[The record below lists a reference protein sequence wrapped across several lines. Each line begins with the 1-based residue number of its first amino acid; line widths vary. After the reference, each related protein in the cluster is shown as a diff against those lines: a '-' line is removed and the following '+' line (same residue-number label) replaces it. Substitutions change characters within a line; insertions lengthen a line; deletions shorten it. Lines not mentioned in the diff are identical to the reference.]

1 MSELNNPF
9 PFLGAESVVADPSSP
24 DRPNHRRPGPELSV
38 RAALDPINPYAED
51 PAWTGLDLFL
61 AALVLMAALFVFTPV
76 WFGIGSVYMRRPMR
90 ELVNDPGA
98 LWIVPPTVLAY
109 LALMLFMSMRLARV
123 RYGRFWRAVSWGW
136 PKGLGW
142 FGFLVLGT
150 VTSVVLNLLAR
161 FLPIP
166 KSLPVDRFFADR
178 PSAYV
183 MALFGVLV
191 APLAE
196 ELIFRGFLYPVLDR
210 WLQTLFM
217 LPQRLR
223 SGSLWFCVLAG
234 WGYLEHRTHAPW
246 NEILAGLLFVGIAG
260 IFLARSTNPRG
271 KPAYGVLLPGVSL
284 LLWGH
289 IAHLLPGRSSAYAAA
304 GLLGLT
310 LLWLAIGAAQPLRAW
325 PASKIGRGLAM
336 FITAAAF
343 AMMHSNQLGGNW
355 AALLVLFAVS
365 WVLTIARVVTR
376 AVAPGVLIHIGYN
389 GLLFFQLYE
398 ISDHFRNLERLAH

>member
-1 MSELNNPF
+1 VSELNNPF
-9 PFLGAESVVADPSSP
+9 PFLQAESVVADPSSP
-24 DRPNHRRPGPELSV
+24 DRPNHRRPGHAPPAG
-38 RAALDPINPYAED
+38 AALDPINPYAED
-51 PAWTGLDLFL
+51 PSWKGSDLFL
-61 AALVLMAALFVFTPV
+61 AALVMMVALFVFTSISFGVGSLYLHRPV
-76 WFGIGSVYMRRPMR
+76 R

-98 LWIVPPTVLAY
+98 LWIVPPTGLAY
-109 LALMLFMSMRLARV
+109 LAVMLFMSIRLARV
-123 RYGRFWRAVSWGW
+123 RHAQFWRAVSWGW
-136 PKGLGW
+136 PKGLGG
-142 FGFLVLGT
+142 FGFLVLGA
-150 VTSVVLNLLAR
+150 VTTVVLNLVAR

-178 PSAYV
+178 PSAYL
-183 MALFGVLV
+183 MAFFGVLV

-223 SGSLWFCVLAG
+223 AGSLWISVIAG
-234 WGYLEHRTHAPW
+234 WGYLQHRTQAPW
-246 NEILAGLLFVGIAG
+246 TQILTGLLLVGIAG
-260 IFLARSTNPRG
+260 IFLARSANSRQ

-310 LLWLAIGAAQPLRAW
+310 LFGLVFAAAPPLRAW

-336 FITAAAF
+336 LITAAAF
-343 AMMHSNQLGGNW
+343 AMMHSDQLGGNW
-355 AALLVLFAVS
+355 AALLILFAVS
-365 WVLTIARVVTR
+365 WVLTIARVVTG
-376 AVAPGVLIHIGYN
+376 AVAPGVLIHMGYN
-389 GLLFFQLYE
+389 GLLFFQLYAV
-398 ISDHFRNLERLAH
+398 SDHFRNLERLAQ